1 MINTAAAAPPR
12 GRQLQ
17 IATIKTRTMSD
28 AAAIIDIGREGE
40 QREVLTI
47 HVVLQIEHAWETGA
61 CDLLFIPRSIG
72 FLRIQQVTQTS
83 LNARPIEIAARAD
96 AHDCPCRL
104 RRRAFANALGRWVFV
119 GAASLTPTAVVILT
133 TFKPIAAAQ
142 NPVLRHVLTNRAQ
155 TAQNL
160 PGAVDVIDA
169 PAPIP
174 RSILV
179 LSVDQILDCVADGP
193 RLRIKPDVT
202 EEFEC
207 ACRKVTTGR
216 IENRIVI
223 SKWHVFQPGC
233 S

>member
-1 MINTAAAAPPR
+1 M
-12 GRQLQ
+12 
-17 IATIKTRTMSD
+17 
-28 AAAIIDIGREGE
+28 
-40 QREVLTI
+40 TI

-104 RRRAFANALGRWVFV
+104 RRRAFANALGRWIFV

-133 TFKPIAAAQ
+133 AFKPIAAAQ
-142 NPVLRHVLTNRAQ
+142 YPILGHVLANRAQ
-155 TAQNL
+155 AAQNL

-169 PAPIP
+169 PASIP
-174 RSILV
+174 RAVLV
-179 LSVDQILDCVADGP
+179 LSVDQILDGVADGS
-193 RLRIKPDVT
+193 RLRIEPNVT
-202 EEFEC
+202 EQLEC
-207 ACRKVTTGR
+207 ACGKVTACW

-223 SKWHVFQPGC
+223 GKRHVFQPWGGDILIKRSPTAIATLETELPIQC
-233 S
+233 ASKCFVERLRIFRTNQPQRH